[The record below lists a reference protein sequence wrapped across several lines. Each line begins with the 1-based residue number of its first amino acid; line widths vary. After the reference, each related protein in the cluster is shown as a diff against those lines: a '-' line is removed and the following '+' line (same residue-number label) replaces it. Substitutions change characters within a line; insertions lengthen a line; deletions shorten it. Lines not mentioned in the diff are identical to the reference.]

1 MIENS
6 LDEKNTE
13 LYNSLKSAG
22 VQFDSIIDTN
32 FNSWAVQPVYKFK
45 IVANNAE
52 PSPSS
57 LTHELLHIYCN
68 VNGFVDTFTIIDI
81 FKSNNTRFKTECIS
95 DIQNLLAH
103 LKMFP
108 FFLKLGYNINEFY
121 LNYGDKLIRET
132 LIPNF
137 ITLGVM
143 FKINKELNSKP
154 SIDVITTF
162 FQLVL
167 ILKQIE
173 MEEDYQQIK
182 NQSSEYS
189 ELLIGY
195 DEELFNTFNGE
206 LNAWLGSE
214 TFSNYDFYINI
225 NEKLQNLG
233 YPIENEWEAWMY
245 NNKT

>member
-1 MIENS
+1 M
-6 LDEKNTE
+6 
-13 LYNSLKSAG
+13 
-22 VQFDSIIDTN
+22 
-32 FNSWAVQPVYKFK
+32 
-45 IVANNAE
+45 
-52 PSPSS
+52 
-57 LTHELLHIYCN
+57 
-68 VNGFVDTFTIIDI
+68 DTFTIIDI

-173 MEEDYQQIK
+173 MEEYYQQIK
-182 NQSSEYS
+182 NQSLEYS

-195 DEELFNTFNGE
+195 DEELFNTFNEE
-206 LNAWLGSE
+206 LNAWLDSE

-233 YPIENEWEAWMY
+233 YPIENEWEAWM
-245 NNKT
+245 NSNKT